1 MPGPVFLEGDVVE
14 LRTTEP
20 EDVEFLQQLINDPR
34 VRLNIGST
42 DPINGP
48 EERELVESIG
58 DRDGFHWTIC
68 ADGDPVGTVGLHRP
82 NEVWGTTEIGYS
94 VAPEHWDNGYATDA
108 IDLACRY
115 AFQERRLHKVYAS
128 VYATIRRRVASWRRS
143 DSRRKASFARRR
155 SSTASASTCT
165 DTGFWPRSGGGRS
178 DQSSPSL

>member
-115 AFQERRLHKVYAS
+115 AFQERRLHKVYAN
-128 VYATIRRRVASWRRS
+128 VYATNPASGRVLEKVGFTKEGELREEAFVDGERVDVYRYGLLAEEWRRS
-143 DSRRKASFARRR
+143 
-155 SSTASASTCT
+155 
-165 DTGFWPRSGGGRS
+165 
-178 DQSSPSL
+178 Q